1 MLRLQRN
8 IILVITVL
16 SALLFLSCSGSKGQ
30 EGRMAMDDSITF
42 RYAQLIHIY
51 NLPDSCRLVVL
62 DNPWNAGKELH
73 RYVLVPRQA
82 KVNDDILAQGTVVR
96 TPLQRTTVFTSVHCR
111 LLQDI
116 GALDLISGVC
126 DFEYVQSP
134 EVILRVR
141 EGRIGNMGSALNPN
155 IERILSGH
163 TDGMLVSPF
172 EQSGYGTLERTGIPL
187 IECADYM
194 EPTALGR
201 AEWVRFFGLLFG
213 RERQADS
220 LFHTVES
227 NYKRL
232 CLLVQDAKERP
243 RLLCDQMNGAAW
255 YVPGGQSTI
264 GQLYQDAGADYLFAD
279 RKESGSMRLSFETVF
294 SRGHD
299 ADIWF
304 VKYSRGADFTYTTFA
319 QDNPKYTRF
328 APYKNRRI
336 YGCNTFITPFY
347 DEEPFHPDLLLAD
360 AIHILHPD
368 RLPDHQLHFFK
379 PFAE

>member
-1 MLRLQRN
+1 MPRVLRDIFLG
-8 IILVITVL
+8 LTV
-16 SALLFLSCSGSKGQ
+16 LLFLSCSGGRGQ
-30 EGRMAMDDSITF
+30 EDCDAMGDSIAF
-42 RYAQLIHIY
+42 RYARLIHIY
-51 NLPDSCRLVVL
+51 NIGDSCRLVVI
-62 DNPWNAGKELH
+62 DNPWSPGKELH
-73 RYVLVPRQA
+73 RYVLAPQEITISQ
-82 KVNDDILAQGTVVR
+82 KIQEQGTVVR
-96 TPLQRTTVFTSVHCR
+96 IPLEYTTVFTSVHCR

-116 GALDLISGVC
+116 GALEQISGVC

-134 EVILRVR
+134 EVIRRVR
-141 EGRIGNMGSALNPN
+141 EGKIGNMGSALNPN
-155 IERILSGH
+155 IELILSGH

-201 AEWVRFFGLLFG
+201 AEWVRFFGMLFG

-304 VKYSRGADFTYTTFA
+304 VKYSHGADFTYTSFA
-319 QDNPKYTRF
+319 QDYPKYTRF
-328 APYKNRRI
+328 APYMNCRI

-360 AIHILHPD
+360 AIHILHPELLPGH
-368 RLPDHQLHFFK
+368 RLYFFHSL
-379 PFAE
+379 AE

>member
-1 MLRLQRN
+1 MPRVLRDMFLG
-8 IILVITVL
+8 LTV
-16 SALLFLSCSGSKGQ
+16 LLFLSCSGGRGQ
-30 EGRMAMDDSITF
+30 EDCDAMGDSIAF
-42 RYAQLIHIY
+42 RYARLIHIY
-51 NLPDSCRLVVL
+51 NIGDSCRLVVI
-62 DNPWNAGKELH
+62 DNPWSAGKELH
-73 RYVLVPRQA
+73 RYVLAPQEITISQ
-82 KVNDDILAQGTVVR
+82 KIQEQGTVVR
-96 TPLQRTTVFTSVHCR
+96 IPLEYTTVFTSVHCR

-116 GALDLISGVC
+116 GALEQISGVC

-134 EVILRVR
+134 EVIRRVR
-141 EGRIGNMGSALNPN
+141 EGKIGNMGSALNPN
-155 IERILSGH
+155 IELILSGH

-187 IECADYM
+187 VECADYM

-201 AEWVRFFGLLFG
+201 AEWVRFFGMLFG

-220 LFHTVES
+220 LFQAVET
-227 NYKRL
+227 NYNRL
-232 CLLVQDAKERP
+232 CQLVRNVKQRP

-255 YVPGGQSTI
+255 YVPGGRSTI
-264 GQLYQDAGADYLFAD
+264 GRLYQDAGADYLFAD
-279 RKESGSMRLSFETVF
+279 RNESGSVRLSFESVF
-294 SRGHD
+294 NRAHD

-304 VKYSRGADFTYTTFA
+304 IKYGRNGDHTYA
-319 QDNPKYTRF
+319 SLKEDNPKYTRF
-328 APYKNRRI
+328 APYRNRRI
-336 YGCNTFITPFY
+336 YGCNTLTTPFY

>member
-1 MLRLQRN
+1 MPRVLRDIFLG
-8 IILVITVL
+8 LTV
-16 SALLFLSCSGSKGQ
+16 LLFLSCSGGRGQ

-62 DNPWNAGKELH
+62 DNPWSAGKELH

-141 EGRIGNMGSALNPN
+141 EGRIGNMGSALNP
-155 IERILSGH
+155 S
-163 TDGMLVSPF
+163 
-172 EQSGYGTLERTGIPL
+172 YGTLERTGIPL

>member
-1 MLRLQRN
+1 MPRVLRDIFLG
-8 IILVITVL
+8 LTV
-16 SALLFLSCSGSKGQ
+16 LLFLSCSGGRGQ
-30 EGRMAMDDSITF
+30 EDCDAMGDSIAF
-42 RYAQLIHIY
+42 RYARLIHIY

-62 DNPWNAGKELH
+62 DNPWSAGKELH

-264 GQLYQDAGADYLFAD
+264 G
-279 RKESGSMRLSFETVF
+279 
-294 SRGHD
+294 
-299 ADIWF
+299 
-304 VKYSRGADFTYTTFA
+304 
-319 QDNPKYTRF
+319 
-328 APYKNRRI
+328 
-336 YGCNTFITPFY
+336 
-347 DEEPFHPDLLLAD
+347 
-360 AIHILHPD
+360 
-368 RLPDHQLHFFK
+368 
-379 PFAE
+379 

>member
-1 MLRLQRN
+1 
-8 IILVITVL
+8 
-16 SALLFLSCSGSKGQ
+16 
-30 EGRMAMDDSITF
+30 
-42 RYAQLIHIY
+42 
-51 NLPDSCRLVVL
+51 
-62 DNPWNAGKELH
+62 
-73 RYVLVPRQA
+73 
-82 KVNDDILAQGTVVR
+82 
-96 TPLQRTTVFTSVHCR
+96 
-111 LLQDI
+111 
-116 GALDLISGVC
+116 
-126 DFEYVQSP
+126 
-134 EVILRVR
+134 
-141 EGRIGNMGSALNPN
+141 
-155 IERILSGH
+155 
-163 TDGMLVSPF
+163 
-172 EQSGYGTLERTGIPL
+172 
-187 IECADYM
+187 
-194 EPTALGR
+194 
-201 AEWVRFFGLLFG
+201 
-213 RERQADS
+213 
-220 LFHTVES
+220 
-227 NYKRL
+227 
-232 CLLVQDAKERP
+232 
-243 RLLCDQMNGAAW
+243 MNGAAW